1 MNYHQATYD
10 EKLLKDIKSGN
21 TFLGD
26 DVEEPSIPRDMKRKD
41 LNLPDI
47 GENDVIRHYV
57 KLSQMNYSV
66 DTGFYPLGSCT
77 MKFNPKYADRIAND
91 PKFTRIHPIMDQEY
105 TQGSLRIMY
114 ELKEYLIAVSGMDA
128 VSLQPLAG
136 AHGEFTSLLVAKKY
150 MEDIGMAQRT
160 EVIIPDSAHGTN
172 PASAAMAGFSV
183 VQIPSTE
190 EGKINLDALNEAL
203 TDKTAVFMITNPSTL
218 GLFETNIT
226 KIAKAVHDNK
236 SLLYYDGANLNA
248 ILGYSSPGA
257 MGFDMVHF
265 NLHKTFATPHG
276 GGGPGAGP
284 IAVKAFLSKY
294 LPYPSIEKEG
304 EKFVLKEDK
313 TDSIGRVAGFQ
324 GSFINL
330 LRAWAYIKYKGSEGL
345 LQNTQRA
352 VLNANYIAAKLEPIL
367 KYRVSGIKKHEAIVS
382 TANVHKSAMDIAKYI
397 IDKGMHA
404 PTTYFPLIVKEALMI
419 EPTED
424 ASIEDMDKFCE
435 LIKEAVEMSDEELH
449 KMPKH
454 LKIGRADDVKAA
466 KDLILKW

>member
-21 TFLGD
+21 TFVGD

-91 PKFTRIHPIMDQEY
+91 PNFTRIHPLMDQEY
-105 TQGSLRIMY
+105 TQGNLRIMY

-136 AHGEFTSLLVAKKY
+136 AHGEFTSLLVTKKY
-150 MEDIGMAQRT
+150 MEDMGMSQRT
-160 EVIIPDSAHGTN
+160 EIIIPDSAHGTN

-190 EGKINLDALNEAL
+190 DGKINLDALNEAL
-203 TDKTAVFMITNPSTL
+203 SDKTAVFMITNPSTL

-226 KIAKAVHDNK
+226 KIARAVHDNN

-248 ILGYSSPGA
+248 ILGYTSPGA

-284 IAVKAFLSKY
+284 IAVKAFLSNY
-294 LPYPSIEKEG
+294 LPYPSIEQEG

-313 TDSIGRVAGFQ
+313 KYSIGRVAGFQ

-330 LRAWAYIKYKGSEGL
+330 LRAWAYIKYKGNEGL

-367 KYRVSGIKKHEAIVS
+367 KYRVNGIKKHEAIVS
-382 TANVHKSAMDIAKYI
+382 TSNVHKSAMDIAKYI
-397 IDKGMHA
+397 IDKGVHA

-424 ASIEDMDKFCE
+424 ASIEDMDNFCE
-435 LIKEAVEMSDEELH
+435 LIKEAVAISDEELH
-449 KMPKH
+449 KMPQH